1 MTTKTYAEL
10 FTLIKS
16 LAGVNSFTDEEAAY
30 IKSFANRRFYEIY
43 ESSLYWSRY
52 LVVGEARTLTTN
64 TSIVPYSQSSLNTIH
79 DFIRIHRKQ
88 PLVEDSVQDYSFYV
102 TASGAHIINIDS
114 DVTSPFV
121 TYKYNF
127 TEISNDESTI
137 PYEFFNFIAHA
148 SYSDFLRMDGQTEKA
163 LVEEQIA
170 NDYKDIELGKVD
182 SLSNSNFVV
191 RKISTYVNS
200 QAR

>member
-10 FTLIKS
+10 FTLIRS
-16 LAGVNSFTDEEAAY
+16 LAGVNSFTAEETTY

-52 LVVGEARTLTTN
+52 LVVGEARALTTN
-64 TSIVPYSQSSLNTIH
+64 TNIVPYSEGSLNTIH
-79 DFIRIHRKQ
+79 DFIKIQRQQ
-88 PLVEDSVQDYSFYV
+88 PLVENSVRDYNFYV

-114 DVTSPFV
+114 DVTKPFV

-127 TEISNDESTI
+127 TEIANDDSTI
-137 PYEFFNFIAHA
+137 PYEFYNFIAHA
-148 SYSDFLRMDGQTEKA
+148 SYADFLRMDGQTEKA
-163 LVEEQIA
+163 IIEEQIA
-170 NDYKDIELGKVD
+170 NDYMDIELGKVD
-182 SLSNSNFVV
+182 TMSNNNLVV

>member
-127 TEISNDESTI
+127 TEIANDESTI